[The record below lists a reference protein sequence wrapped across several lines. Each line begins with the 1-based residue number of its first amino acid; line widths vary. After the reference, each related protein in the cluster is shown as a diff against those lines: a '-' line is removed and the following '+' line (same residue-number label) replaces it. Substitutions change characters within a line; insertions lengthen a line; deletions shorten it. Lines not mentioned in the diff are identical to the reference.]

1 MIDPADY
8 HLLDRYRTDECTPA
22 ERMYVETML
31 LNQGGHAEGAARTQ
45 MAWIQA
51 LERAAEQLPDIPAV
65 DSESSWSVDAMWSV
79 VAAQLELTRGES
91 AQMVSV
97 SRTPRLR
104 FGSDRSPSIWRSG
117 WRVGLLRATAVLVVA
132 SSAIIGVRARRTAD
146 ARAQAAHV
154 ALAAMRIYTTRPGQR
169 ADVRLLDGS
178 RVLLGVSSTLR
189 VPEDYD
195 EGSRDLFVEGD
206 AYFEVVHDPQKVF
219 RVHARNTVAQ
229 DVGTKFAVRAYGGD
243 PTVTI
248 VVAEGS
254 VSVKPPARVAELRG
268 ASVSA
273 TPTVKGV
280 VLQSHDLLRVSPAGA
295 MEVRRGVDV
304 SYYLAWTE
312 GRLEFRDAPLGGV
325 ATQLSRWY
333 DIDMR
338 LGDPAIASRRITM
351 SLNTESV
358 AEMLSLLEA
367 SLDLR
372 AEQKG
377 RTVTLFTH

>member
-1 MIDPADY
+1 
-8 HLLDRYRTDECTPA
+8 
-22 ERMYVETML
+22 
-31 LNQGGHAEGAARTQ
+31 
-45 MAWIQA
+45 
-51 LERAAEQLPDIPAV
+51 
-65 DSESSWSVDAMWSV
+65 
-79 VAAQLELTRGES
+79 
-91 AQMVSV
+91 
-97 SRTPRLR
+97 
-104 FGSDRSPSIWRSG
+104 
-117 WRVGLLRATAVLVVA
+117 
-132 SSAIIGVRARRTAD
+132 
-146 ARAQAAHV
+146 
-154 ALAAMRIYTTRPGQR
+154 MRIYTTRPGQR

-178 RVLLGVSSTLR
+178 RVMLGVSSTLR

-195 EGSRDLFVEGD
+195 ESSRDLFVQGD

-243 PTVTI
+243 PTVAI

-254 VSVKPPARVAELRG
+254 VSVKSQARVAALRG
-268 ASVSA
+268 ASASA
-273 TPTVKGV
+273 TPTVKGIL
-280 VLQSHDLLRVSPAGA
+280 LQSRDLLRVSPAGA

-312 GRLEFRDAPLGGV
+312 GRLEFRDAPLGSV

-351 SLNTESV
+351 SLDTESV

-372 AEQKG
+372 VEQKG
-377 RTVTLFTH
+377 RTVTLYTP